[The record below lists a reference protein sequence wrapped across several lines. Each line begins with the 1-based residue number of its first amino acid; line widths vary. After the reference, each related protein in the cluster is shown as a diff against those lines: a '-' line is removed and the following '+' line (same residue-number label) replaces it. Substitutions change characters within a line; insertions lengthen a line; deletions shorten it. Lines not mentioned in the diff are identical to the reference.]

1 MFEAVQLRRED
12 VDRHKEELRGRINAL
27 EASQRKTY
35 YERFKRE
42 LKDPDTYAVLNYF
55 FLAGLHHMYLGKF
68 LRGSLNFFILL
79 FGIGFMIGGF
89 PVIGLFLIV
98 LILLMELMALFR
110 SEVIVNHHNNQLSED
125 ILAMLEPRA
134 RSHQR
139 ARSLA
144 AQNLLRAF

>member
-12 VDRHKEELRGRINAL
+12 VDRHEEELRGRINAL
-27 EASQRKTY
+27 EVSQRKAY

-79 FGIGFMIGGF
+79 FGIGFMIGEF

-98 LILLMELMALFR
+98 LILLTELMALFR

-125 ILAMLEPRA
+125 ILAMLEPR
-134 RSHQR
+134 
-139 ARSLA
+139 
-144 AQNLLRAF
+144 LR

>member
-27 EASQRKTY
+27 EASQRKAY

-98 LILLMELMALFR
+98 LILLTELMALFR
-110 SEVIVNHHNNQLSED
+110 SEVIVNNHNNQLSED
-125 ILAMLEPRA
+125 ILAMLEPR
-134 RSHQR
+134 
-139 ARSLA
+139 
-144 AQNLLRAF
+144 LL

>member
-1 MFEAVQLRRED
+1 MLEAVQLRRED

-27 EASQRKTY
+27 EASQRKVF

-68 LRGSLNFFILL
+68 LRGSLNFFILM
-79 FGIGFMIGGF
+79 FGLGLMIGGF
-89 PVIGLFLIV
+89 PVIGLFLMV

-110 SEVIVNHHNNQLSED
+110 SEVIVNHHNNQRSED
-125 ILAMLEPRA
+125 ILALLEPR
-134 RSHQR
+134 
-139 ARSLA
+139 
-144 AQNLLRAF
+144 LR

>member
-1 MFEAVQLRRED
+1 MFEAVQLRREN
-12 VDRHKEELRGRINAL
+12 VDRHREELRGRVNAL
-27 EASQRKTY
+27 EASRRKAY

-79 FGIGFMIGGF
+79 FGLGLMIGGF
-89 PVIGLFLIV
+89 PVIGLLLMV
-98 LILLMELMALFR
+98 LILLTELMALFR

-125 ILAMLEPRA
+125 ILAMLEPR
-134 RSHQR
+134 
-139 ARSLA
+139 
-144 AQNLLRAF
+144 LR